1 MAQADKKQMK
11 TGSAPVVL
19 IVDADHSFLEKLEGS
34 LHESF
39 SVHTATSGIEA
50 IHLIKILPQIDV
62 LIVNE
67 KLPRMKA
74 SELFRFVH
82 EMFRNSDALIKI
94 LITQKPAEG
103 STTDLNGYGRI
114 DCCCVKPVEPEA
126 MRRKISYLLAQKSR
140 EKRTSMR
147 ITPYDSSDIR
157 IDTDNCGEAE
167 VIDISENGMFLKT
180 MSFYPEGASLPLKIT
195 LPDGTH
201 YSVSGRIVRQDIDR
215 GGIGIEF
222 QAIDD
227 QGRHSILQFLSEYV
241 TLRDLDELKLRYP
254 FLKTDK
260 MVLFSDPELIESL
273 LRQAMQLGFE
283 IVAIP
288 AQSRIPEIL
297 GLSEIR
303 PHSACVLSG
312 ENLNI
317 KFKTADLLFVSF
329 QIGYATYNF
338 ETMVSRIA
346 ADGESLK
353 CLYPRAMFYS
363 EKRAAPRIQP
373 LGEISVEIVLPQP
386 FEGALKGKII
396 DIGREGMAFTADSL
410 CPALL
415 AGTPLPS
422 LKILEDG
429 RFLWEEKGEIRYV
442 TRLAKQADAG
452 LRYGVQFG
460 IGRMNIQAS
469 RAPEIG
475 VSFPRGN
482 GPSTQRSRSD
492 LRETGDPGA
501 ALLSQPD
508 VIRLENGEGEEIVG
522 LLNTSIPL
530 DGDPVPVVL
539 IPPAFGKTKESLF
552 GLALTITQNFQD
564 AGKPVAVF
572 RYDGIRRKG
581 ESHKDPD
588 ASEPPFEMLK
598 ATLTQGAEDI
608 KTVLDWLQLNP
619 SLSAGQV
626 ILVTFSLSALEARI
640 ALRDEAYRRRVDY
653 WISCLGTLEFRNLMN
668 RVNCG
673 LDLLEQYQIGIDLGI
688 IPILGNLINMVPYA
702 ADVVSNRVA
711 TIDQAR
717 EDMRHL
723 DVPITWIY
731 GKYDSWI
738 TPDLIRDV
746 MSIKADA
753 PREVIAVPVGHN
765 ARTSEEALRMFGLIT
780 SLVHRSLHKDMIR
793 AALPT
798 KPDLEIMR
806 RSEKDRLPPRKLDN
820 RQTYWRRYLI
830 GEENLLGFDV
840 MALSDDYNQLL
851 DDQVLALDLASGDRL
866 LDLGGGTG
874 NVIAHLLENG
884 GAVPAHITIADLIP
898 EALKQAREKLA
909 GRLDPGRFDLLCLD
923 IELNRFLPIQRYL
936 AGEIGTFVELSDKI
950 DSLDLT
956 SAMKIH
962 KEYTPRLHRILR
974 GEPISPEQDVWL
986 KTRHEPP
993 EYNLIVDFNRAA
1005 RYVRGIQTQKPEFRK
1020 LGFPGSL
1027 DTNPSLPL
1035 RPGSYNKILMSLVLS
1050 YIFNPLETLR
1060 ELRRIIAP
1068 GGRLVLSSMRPDTD
1082 ASGPF
1087 TRLLDKIDVMPADAL
1102 PPQWPKALL
1111 LDSIRSFLND
1121 AQALVDLEEAGTF
1134 DFFDPEKLGSLLED
1148 SGWLWVQ
1155 SIPTFGEPPQGYVVI
1170 AEPRDTHD

>member
-1 MAQADKKQMK
+1 MAQPDKEQMK
-11 TGSAPVVL
+11 TGNAPVVL
-19 IVDADHSFLEKLEGS
+19 IVDADRAFLEKLQES
-34 LHESF
+34 LQESF
-39 SVHTATSGIEA
+39 SVHAATSGIEA
-50 IHLIKILPQIDV
+50 IHLIKTLPQIDV

-67 KLPRMKA
+67 KLPRMKG
-74 SELFRFVH
+74 SELFRFIH

-94 LITQKPAEG
+94 LITQKPSKG
-103 STTDLNGYGRI
+103 SAIDLNGYGRI
-114 DCCCVKPVEPEA
+114 DCCCAKPVEPDA
-126 MRRKISYLLAQKSR
+126 MRRKIRYLLAQKSR

-157 IDTDNCGEAE
+157 IDTGNCGEAE
-167 VIDISENGMFLKT
+167 IVNISENGLFLKT
-180 MSFYPEGASLPLKIT
+180 MSFYPEGSSLPLKII
-195 LPDGTH
+195 LPDGKQYT
-201 YSVSGRIVRQDIDR
+201 VSGRIVRQDIDQ

-241 TLRDLDELKLRYP
+241 TLRDLHELKLRYP

-260 MVLFSDPELIESL
+260 MVLFSDPEMIESL
-273 LRQAMQLGFE
+273 LGRAMRLGLE

-297 GLSEIR
+297 GLAEIR
-303 PHSACVLSG
+303 PHSACVLAG

-317 KFKTADLLFVSF
+317 KFKTSDLLFVSF

-338 ETMVSRIA
+338 ETMVSQIA
-346 ADGESLK
+346 PDGKSLR
-353 CLYPRAMFYS
+353 CLYPRVMFYS

-373 LGEISVEIVLPQP
+373 RGELSVEIALPQP
-386 FEGALKGKII
+386 FEGAVRGKII
-396 DIGREGMAFTADSL
+396 DISREGVAFTAQSRS
-410 CPALL
+410 PALL

-422 LKILEDG
+422 LKILEEG
-429 RFLWEEKGEIRYV
+429 QLLWEERGEVRHV
-442 TRLAKQADAG
+442 TRLGEQADAG
-452 LRYGVQFG
+452 LRYGIQFG
-460 IGRMNIQAS
+460 IGRMSIQAS
-469 RAPEIG
+469 QAPDIG

-482 GPSTQRSRSD
+482 GPSTQRARPD
-492 LRETGDPGA
+492 LLGTRDPSA
-501 ALLSQPD
+501 ALLSPPD
-508 VIRLENGEGEEIVG
+508 VIHLENQQGEEIVG
-522 LLNTSIPL
+522 LLNTSLPL
-530 DGDPVPVVL
+530 DGGPVPVVL
-539 IPPAFGKTKESLF
+539 IPPAFGKTKETLF
-552 GLALTITQNFQD
+552 GLALTITQNFRN

-588 ASEPPFEMLK
+588 ASEPPYEMVK

-608 KTVLDWLQLNP
+608 KAVLDWLQLNP
-619 SLSAGQV
+619 RLRASQV

-640 ALRDEAYRRRVDY
+640 ALRDEACRRRVDY

-702 ADVVSNRVA
+702 ADVVANRVS

-717 EDMRHL
+717 DDMRHL
-723 DVPITWIY
+723 DLPITWIY

-746 MSIKADA
+746 MSIQADA
-753 PREVIAVPVGHN
+753 PREVIAVPLGHN

-780 SLVHRSLHKDMIR
+780 SLVHRSVHKEMIK
-793 AALPT
+793 AALPA
-798 KPDLEIMR
+798 KSDLEIMR
-806 RSEKDRLPPRKLDN
+806 RSEKDRLPPRKLNN

-840 MALSDDYNQLL
+840 MGLSDDYNQLL
-851 DDQVLALDLASGDRL
+851 DDQIKALDLASGDRL

-874 NVIAHLLENG
+874 NVIAHLLQNG
-884 GAVPAHITIADLIP
+884 GPVPAHITIADLIP

-923 IELNRFLPIQRYL
+923 IELNRFLPIRRYL
-936 AGEIGTFVELSDKI
+936 SGEIGNFVELSDKI
-950 DSLDLT
+950 DNLDHK

-974 GEPISPEQDVWL
+974 GELITAELDSWL

-1005 RYVRGIQTQKPEFRK
+1005 RYVRGIQAQKPSFRK

-1027 DTNPSLPL
+1027 ETNLSLPL
-1035 RPGSYNKILMSLVLS
+1035 RPGRYNKILMSLVLS
-1050 YIFNPLETLR
+1050 YIFNPQETLR

-1087 TRLLDKIDVMPADAL
+1087 TRLLDKIDAMPADAL

-1134 DFFDPEKLGSLLED
+1134 DFFDPEKLGVLLEE

-1155 SIPTFGEPPQGYVVI
+1155 SIPTFGDPPQGYVVI
-1170 AEPRDTHD
+1170 AEPRETHD